1 LARPTAPD
9 HDDKAAAVLAAA
21 GQVFAQRGYEG
32 ATMLDVAQAAGFSK
46 AGVYHYFASKEHLL
60 HGLLLGSLQEVEY
73 DLTAADPLDA
83 VEPAERLGA
92 LVEAY
97 VRSFSTRLRV
107 VTPLLLRLDLLR
119 PEWRSEVKA
128 LERRIVDRFA
138 DAAGAIGHQ
147 LSPRAAAFLVLG
159 AANWTYYWYDPDG
172 DLSIED
178 LARGA
183 AAIFTGAPATAGAR
197 SISMGR

>member
-1 LARPTAPD
+1 MARPTAPD

-60 HGLLLGSLQEVEY
+60 HGLLRESLEQVVA
-73 DLTAADPLDA
+73 DLAAADPGDKGD
-83 VEPAERLGA
+83 PADRMA
-92 LVEAY
+92 TLVDAY
-97 VRSFSTRLRV
+97 VQSFSSRLRV

-119 PEWRSEVKA
+119 PEWRAEVKA
-128 LERRIVDRFA
+128 LERQIVDRFA
-138 DAAGAIGHQ
+138 DAASALDHPI
-147 LSPRAAAFLVLG
+147 SPRAAAFLVLG

-172 DLSIED
+172 DLSVED

-183 AAIFTGAPATAGAR
+183 AAVFTGRSAAPTG
-197 SISMGR
+197 

>member
-1 LARPTAPD
+1 MARPTAPD
-9 HDDKAAAVLAAA
+9 HDEKAAAVLAAA

-60 HGLLLGSLQEVEY
+60 HGLLQGSLQEVVC
-73 DLTAADPLDA
+73 DLEAADPGEVAD
-83 VEPAERLGA
+83 PAERLAA
-92 LVEAY
+92 LVDAY
-97 VRSFSTRLRV
+97 VRSFTTRLRV

-119 PEWRSEVKA
+119 PDWRAEVKA
-128 LERRIVDRFA
+128 LERQIVDRFA
-138 DAAGAIGHQ
+138 DAAGALGHPIP
-147 LSPRAAAFLVLG
+147 SRAAAFLVLG

-178 LARGA
+178 LAHGA
-183 AAIFTGAPATAGAR
+183 AEMFTGAPIKTAG
-197 SISMGR
+197 

>member
-1 LARPTAPD
+1 MARPTAPD

-46 AGVYHYFASKEHLL
+46 AA
-60 HGLLLGSLQEVEY
+60 
-73 DLTAADPLDA
+73 
-83 VEPAERLGA
+83 GA
-92 LVEAY
+92 L
-97 VRSFSTRLRV
+97 
-107 VTPLLLRLDLLR
+107 
-119 PEWRSEVKA
+119 
-128 LERRIVDRFA
+128 
-138 DAAGAIGHQ
+138 GHPV
-147 LSPRAAAFLVLG
+147 SPRAAAYLVLG

-183 AAIFTGAPATAGAR
+183 ASVFAGAPVKT
-197 SISMGR
+197 

>member
-1 LARPTAPD
+1 MARPTAPD

-60 HGLLLGSLQEVEY
+60 HGLLKESLEKVVA
-73 DLTAADPLDA
+73 DLTAADPGDKADA
-83 VEPAERLGA
+83 AERLA
-92 LVEAY
+92 TLVDAY
-97 VRSFSTRLRV
+97 VRSFSSRLRV

-119 PEWRSEVKA
+119 AEWRAEVKM
-128 LERRIVDRFA
+128 LERQIVDRFA
-138 DAAGAIGHQ
+138 DAAGAVGYPM
-147 LSPRAAAFLVLG
+147 SPRAAAFLVLG

-172 DLSIED
+172 DLSVED

-183 AAIFTGAPATAGAR
+183 AAVFAGVPLKTL
-197 SISMGR
+197 

>member
-1 LARPTAPD
+1 MARPTAPD

-21 GQVFAQRGYEG
+21 GRVFAQRGYEG
-32 ATMLDVAQAAGFSK
+32 ATMLDVAREAGFSK

-60 HGLLLGSLQEVEY
+60 HGLLLGLLPQVEE
-73 DLTAADPLDA
+73 DLASADPLDK
-83 VEPAERLGA
+83 VDPAERLA
-92 LVEAY
+92 TMVEAY

-119 PEWRSEVKA
+119 PEWRAEVKT
-128 LERRIVDRFA
+128 LERRLVARFA
-138 DAAGAIGHQ
+138 EAAGAIGHP
-147 LSPRAAAFLVLG
+147 LSPRAAAFLVMG

-183 AAIFTGAPATAGAR
+183 AAIFTGGLVRADAQP
-197 SISMGR
+197 

>member
-1 LARPTAPD
+1 MARPTAPD

-60 HGLLLGSLQEVEY
+60 HGLLRGSLQEVVD
-73 DLTAADPLDA
+73 DLSAADPGDKA
-83 VEPAERLGA
+83 EPAERLAA
-92 LVEAY
+92 LVDAY

-107 VTPLLLRLDLLR
+107 VTPLLLRLELLR
-119 PEWRSEVKA
+119 PDWRAEVKG
-128 LERRIVDRFA
+128 LERQIVDRFT
-138 DAAGAIGHQ
+138 DAAGALGHPV
-147 LSPRAAAFLVLG
+147 SPRVAAFLVLG
-159 AANWTYYWYDPDG
+159 AANWTYYWYDPEG

-183 AAIFTGAPATAGAR
+183 AAIFTGVLTKA
-197 SISMGR
+197 S

>member
-1 LARPTAPD
+1 AERADWSAMARPTAPD

-21 GQVFAQRGYEG
+21 GHVFAQRGYEG

-60 HGLLLGSLQEVEY
+60 HGLLQGSLQEVIA
-73 DLTAADPLDA
+73 DLEAADPGEA
-83 VEPAERLGA
+83 VDPADRLAA
-92 LVEAY
+92 LVDAY

-119 PEWRSEVKA
+119 PEWRAPVKA
-128 LERRIVDRFA
+128 LERHIVDSFA
-138 DAAGAIGHQ
+138 AATAARGHPV
-147 LSPRAAAFLVLG
+147 SPRDGAYLVLG
-159 AANWTYYWYDPDG
+159 ASNWTYYWYDPDG

-183 AAIFTGAPATAGAR
+183 AAVVTGVKT
-197 SISMGR
+197 

>member
-1 LARPTAPD
+1 MARPTAPD
-9 HDDKAAAVLAAA
+9 HDAKAAAVLAAA
-21 GQVFAQRGYEG
+21 GRVFAQRGYEG

-60 HGLLLGSLQEVEY
+60 HGLLHGSLQQVVC
-73 DLTAADPLDA
+73 DLEAADPGEA
-83 VEPAERLGA
+83 VEPAERLAA
-92 LVEAY
+92 LVDAY
-97 VRSFSTRLRV
+97 VRSFTTRLRV

-119 PEWRSEVKA
+119 PEWRAEVKA

-138 DAAGAIGHQ
+138 DAAGALDHAI
-147 LSPRAAAFLVLG
+147 SPRAAAFLVLG

-172 DLSIED
+172 DLSIDD

-183 AAIFTGAPATAGAR
+183 ATIFSGAPLKAG
-197 SISMGR
+197 

>member
-1 LARPTAPD
+1 M
-9 HDDKAAAVLAAA
+9 LAAA

-60 HGLLLGSLQEVEY
+60 HGLLEGSLRQVVE
-73 DLTAADPLDA
+73 DLERADPGPD
-83 VEPAERLGA
+83 VDSAERLAA
-92 LVEAY
+92 LVDAY

-119 PEWRSEVKA
+119 PEWRAEVKA

-138 DAAGAIGHQ
+138 EAAGALPSSASGHQ
-147 LSPRAAAFLVLG
+147 LSARAAAYLVLG

-178 LARGA
+178 LAAGA
-183 AAIFTGAPATAGAR
+183 AAMFCGAPVKTP
-197 SISMGR
+197 

>member
-1 LARPTAPD
+1 MARPTAPD

-21 GQVFAQRGYEG
+21 GRVFAQRGYEG

-60 HGLLLGSLQEVEY
+60 HDLLQGSLQQVVC
-73 DLTAADPLDA
+73 DLEAADPGEA
-83 VEPAERLGA
+83 VEPAERLAA
-92 LVEAY
+92 LVDAY
-97 VRSFSTRLRV
+97 VRSFTTRLRV

-119 PEWRSEVKA
+119 PEWRAEVKA

-138 DAAGAIGHQ
+138 DAAGALDHAIP
-147 LSPRAAAFLVLG
+147 PRAAAFLVLG

-172 DLSIED
+172 DLSIDD

-183 AAIFTGAPATAGAR
+183 AAIFSGAPLKAG
-197 SISMGR
+197 

>member
-1 LARPTAPD
+1 MARPTAPD

-60 HGLLLGSLQEVEY
+60 HGLLRGSLQEVVD
-73 DLTAADPLDA
+73 DLTAADHSA
-83 VEPAERLGA
+83 APAERLA
-92 LVEAY
+92 ARVDAY

-119 PEWRSEVKA
+119 PEWRAEVKA
-128 LERRIVDRFA
+128 LELQIVDRFA
-138 DAAGAIGHQ
+138 EAAGA
-147 LSPRAAAFLVLG
+147 L
-159 AANWTYYWYDPDG
+159 
-172 DLSIED
+172 
-178 LARGA
+178 
-183 AAIFTGAPATAGAR
+183 
-197 SISMGR
+197 

>member
-1 LARPTAPD
+1 MARPTAPD

-21 GQVFAQRGYEG
+21 GLVFAQRGYEG

-60 HGLLLGSLQEVEY
+60 HGLLKESLEQVVA
-73 DLTAADPLDA
+73 DLAAADPGEA
-83 VEPAERLGA
+83 VEPAERMA
-92 LVEAY
+92 TLVDAY
-97 VRSFSTRLRV
+97 VQSFSSRLRV

-119 PEWRSEVKA
+119 AEWRAEVKS
-128 LERRIVDRFA
+128 LERQIVDRFA
-138 DAAGAIGHQ
+138 EAAADLGHPI
-147 LSPRAAAFLVLG
+147 SPRAAAFLVLG

-172 DLSIED
+172 DLSVED

-183 AAIFTGAPATAGAR
+183 AAMFTGR
-197 SISMGR
+197 SVSPTG

>member
-1 LARPTAPD
+1 
-9 HDDKAAAVLAAA
+9 VLAAA

-60 HGLLLGSLQEVEY
+60 HGLLEGSLREVVF
-73 DLTAADPLDA
+73 DLEAADPGAA
-83 VEPAERLGA
+83 VEPAERLA
-92 LVEAY
+92 VLVDAY

-107 VTPLLLRLDLLR
+107 VTPLLLRLELLR
-119 PEWRSEVKA
+119 PEWQGEVKA
-128 LERRIVDRFA
+128 LERQIVDRFA
-138 DAAGAIGHQ
+138 DAAGALGHPV
-147 LSPRAAAFLVLG
+147 SPRAAAYLVLG

-183 AAIFTGAPATAGAR
+183 ASVFAGAPVKT
-197 SISMGR
+197 

>member
-1 LARPTAPD
+1 MARPTAPD

-60 HGLLLGSLQEVEY
+60 HGLLRGSLEEVVA
-73 DLTAADPLDA
+73 DLANADPGQEA
-83 VEPAERLGA
+83 EPAERLAA
-92 LVEAY
+92 LVDAY

-107 VTPLLLRLDLLR
+107 VTPLLLRLELLR
-119 PEWRSEVKA
+119 PEWQAEVKA

-138 DAAGAIGHQ
+138 DAAGALGHPVT
-147 LSPRAAAFLVLG
+147 PRAAAFLVLG

-172 DLSIED
+172 DVTVDE
-178 LARGA
+178 LAKGA
-183 AAIFTGAPATAGAR
+183 AALFTGTAR
-197 SISMGR
+197 HRPFE

>member
-1 LARPTAPD
+1 MARPTAPD

-21 GQVFAQRGYEG
+21 GRVFAQRGYEG

-60 HGLLLGSLQEVEY
+60 HGLLQGSLQEVVC
-73 DLTAADPLDA
+73 DLAAADPGKGDPGGT
-83 VEPAERLGA
+83 VDPAGRLAA
-92 LVEAY
+92 LVDAY

-119 PEWRSEVKA
+119 PEWRAEVKA
-128 LERRIVDRFA
+128 LERQIVDRFA
-138 DAAGAIGHQ
+138 DAAGALGHPI
-147 LSPRAAAFLVLG
+147 SPRAAAFLVLG
-159 AANWTYYWYDPDG
+159 AANWTYYWYDPEG

-183 AAIFTGAPATAGAR
+183 AAVFTGAPVATGSAG
-197 SISMGR
+197 

>member
-1 LARPTAPD
+1 VARPTAPD

-21 GQVFAQRGYEG
+21 GLVFAQRGYEG
-32 ATMLDVAQAAGFSK
+32 ATMLDVARAAGFSK

-60 HGLLLGSLQEVEY
+60 HGLLRDSLEQVVS
-73 DLTAADPLDA
+73 DLEAADPGET
-83 VEPAERLGA
+83 VEPAERLA
-92 LVEAY
+92 VLVDAY

-107 VTPLLLRLDLLR
+107 VTPLLLRLELLR
-119 PEWRSEVKA
+119 PDWQAEVKV

-138 DAAGAIGHQ
+138 DAAGALGHPIP
-147 LSPRAAAFLVLG
+147 SRAAAFLVLG

-183 AAIFTGAPATAGAR
+183 AAVFTGVKT
-197 SISMGR
+197 

>member
-1 LARPTAPD
+1 MARPTAPD
-9 HDDKAAAVLAAA
+9 HDEKAAAVLAAA
-21 GQVFAQRGYEG
+21 GQVFAQGGYEG
-32 ATMLDVAQAAGFSK
+32 ATMLDVARAAGFSK

-60 HGLLLGSLQEVEY
+60 HGLLQRLLQEVVS
-73 DLTAADPLDA
+73 DLEVADPGDT
-83 VEPAERLGA
+83 VEPAERLA
-92 LVEAY
+92 TLVDAY

-119 PEWRSEVKA
+119 PEWRAEVKA
-128 LERRIVDRFA
+128 LELQIVDRFA
-138 DAAGAIGHQ
+138 DAAGALGHPVT
-147 LSPRAAAFLVLG
+147 PRAAAFLVLG

-183 AAIFTGAPATAGAR
+183 AAVFTGVK
-197 SISMGR
+197 SL

>member
-1 LARPTAPD
+1 MARPTAPD
-9 HDDKAAAVLAAA
+9 HDDKATAVLAAA

-60 HGLLLGSLQEVEY
+60 HGLLRGSLQEVIY
-73 DLTAADPLDA
+73 DLEAADPGDT
-83 VEPAERLGA
+83 VEPAERLAA
-92 LVEAY
+92 LVDAY

-107 VTPLLLRLDLLR
+107 VTPLLLRLELLR
-119 PEWRSEVKA
+119 PEWQAEVKA

-138 DAAGAIGHQ
+138 DAAGPLGHPV
-147 LSPRAAAFLVLG
+147 SPRAAAYLVLG

-178 LARGA
+178 VARGA
-183 AAIFTGAPATAGAR
+183 AAVFTGAPVKTPG
-197 SISMGR
+197 

>member
-1 LARPTAPD
+1 MARPTAPD

-32 ATMLDVAQAAGFSK
+32 ATMLDVARAAGFSK

-60 HGLLLGSLQEVEY
+60 HGLLTESLTQVVA
-73 DLTAADPLDA
+73 DLTVADPGDKSD
-83 VEPAERLGA
+83 PAERLA
-92 LVEAY
+92 TLVDAY
-97 VRSFSTRLRV
+97 VRSFSSRLRV
-107 VTPLLLRLDLLR
+107 VTPLLLRLELLR
-119 PEWRSEVKA
+119 PEWRSEVKG
-128 LERRIVDRFA
+128 LEREIVDRFA
-138 DAAGAIGHQ
+138 DAAGAVGYP

-172 DLSIED
+172 DLSVED

-183 AAIFTGAPATAGAR
+183 AAVFTGVPLKTL
-197 SISMGR
+197 